1 MEAEVAVSKMFLQ
14 VVVVVV
20 VVVEAAVHMLRHD
33 GGLELAQ
40 CVFQLKSQ
48 LL

>member
-20 VVVEAAVHMLRHD
+20 VVAVHMLRHD

>member
-14 VVVVVV
+14 VVV